1 MASLSDVNHKLKQDV
16 GGLLDGMAQAH
27 RSLLALVDEATVE
40 LGRFD
45 VALTPQVAR
54 FAESLD
60 QMRSQLDRLDTAG
73 EQGARKAEAT
83 ASDIAEQTR
92 TLAAHLR
99 EMSEAQTS
107 IDQALETRIAAM
119 QRLYDETQQ
128 KQGDIESRLD
138 GLTMSI
144 SGALARAENKAREV
158 GAFLSEASAATAGAL
173 VSQYD
178 DLRQAATRER
188 ESAAAT
194 LTAAYEQNLAEMN
207 QLFQQATERYK
218 AVSQEL
224 RGMTTEI
231 QRELETTR
239 QELRRGAIDL
249 PRETSEQAA
258 ALRRVVAEQIKAL
271 NELTDIVARSGR
283 MYDVSEPAAPRAE
296 HAAPA
301 LREARTES
309 LPAVRRDAR
318 FEPRPTAARPAAPT
332 PAPAPAP
339 APVAPAAR
347 ERSGGWMSNLLARA
361 SVEEAPPRA
370 APTDDPLDNLSADIA
385 RVVDE
390 NALIDAWERYRRG
403 EHNAFNRRLY
413 TPQGARTFEEVRRR
427 YHAESDFRVTV
438 DRYIREFERL
448 LTEIDREDRD
458 GQLTR
463 SYLASETGKV
473 YALLAHASGRLE

>member
-1 MASLSDVNHKLKQDV
+1 
-16 GGLLDGMAQAH
+16 MAQAH

-45 VALTPQVAR
+45 VALAPQVTR

-60 QMRSQLDRLDTAG
+60 QMRGELDRLDTAG
-73 EQGARKAEAT
+73 QEGARQAEAT
-83 ASDIAEQTR
+83 ASDIAEKNR
-92 TLAAHLR
+92 TLAANLR
-99 EMSEAQTS
+99 EMSEAQAS
-107 IDQALETRIAAM
+107 IDQALETRIASM
-119 QRLYDETQQ
+119 QRLYDDAQQ

-138 GLTMSI
+138 GLTSAI
-144 SGALARAENKAREV
+144 SGALSRAENKAREV
-158 GAFLSEASAATAGAL
+158 GAFLSETSAATAGAL

-178 DLRQAATRER
+178 DLRQAAARER
-188 ESAAAT
+188 ESAAAS

-224 RGMTTEI
+224 RGMTAEI

-283 MYDVSEPAAPRAE
+283 MYDVAEPAAPRAE

-301 LREARTES
+301 LREARAES

-318 FEPRPTAARPAAPT
+318 FEPRPTATRPS
-332 PAPAPAP
+332 APAPTSATTAAP
-339 APVAPAAR
+339 APVAPAAS
-347 ERSGGWMSNLLARA
+347 ERSGGWMTNLLARA
-361 SVEEAPPRA
+361 SAEEAPPRP
-370 APTDDPLDNLSADIA
+370 APTSDPLDNLSADIA

-403 EHNAFNRRLY
+403 EHNAFSRRLY

-427 YHAESDFRVTV
+427 YHAEPDFRVTV

-463 SYLASETGKV
+463 SYLASDTGKV